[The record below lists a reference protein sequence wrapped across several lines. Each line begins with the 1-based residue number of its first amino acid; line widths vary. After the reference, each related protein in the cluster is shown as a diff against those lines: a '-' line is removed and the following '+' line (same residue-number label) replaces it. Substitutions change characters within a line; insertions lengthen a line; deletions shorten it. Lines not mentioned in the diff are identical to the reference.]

1 MDLRQKLLFSV
12 TGKLRNTPKL
22 AVGVEI
28 ELTKNQ
34 TLPLLDRLKGNR
46 TRFLTRSVANH
57 LIDITKNRHQGL

>member
-12 TGKLRNTPKL
+12 TGKLRNTRKL
-22 AVGVEI
+22 AVGAEI
-28 ELTKNQ
+28 ELTK
-34 TLPLLDRLKGNR
+34 TLPLLDRLKGDR